1 MALIVLQSFP
11 VSNVSFYCN
20 CKYTTIST
28 DLLQISFFSM
38 IGYFSFKPSYKAVLD
53 INSKDGKKLPSY
65 LHVKPSIPYT

>member
-1 MALIVLQSFP
+1 MALIVLQSLP
-11 VSNVSFYCN
+11 VSNVRFYCN

-28 DLLQISFFSM
+28 DLLQISFFS
-38 IGYFSFKPSYKAVLD
+38 IFKPSYKAVLD